1 MTARPRDNAETGPR
15 GFAFVRPILLAL
27 GLAELVVGAWQLLA
41 PHSFYSSFP
50 GGRGW
55 VAGLGPYNEHLMT
68 DVGELTLALAVVMT
82 LAGIVL
88 ERRLVQ
94 VALVSYLVQAVPH
107 FVFHAVHRDHMS
119 TGDNV
124 ANLGALG
131 LAVLVPTCLLY
142 SMRGANWRWTV
153 SKLTRK

>member
-1 MTARPRDNAETGPR
+1 MTARHPDNTETGP
-15 GFAFVRPILLAL
+15 GGYAFVRPLLLAL
-27 GLAELVVGAWQLLA
+27 GLAEFVVGAWQLLG

-55 VAGLGPYNEHLMT
+55 VADLGPYNEHLMT

-82 LAGIVL
+82 LAGIFL
-88 ERRLVQ
+88 GRRLVQ
-94 VALVSYLVQAVPH
+94 VALISYLTQAVPH
-107 FVFHAVHRDHMS
+107 LAFHAVHREHMS

-131 LAVLVPTCLLY
+131 LAVVVPTVLLY
-142 SMRGANWRWTV
+142 SMRGATWRWTV
-153 SKLTRK
+153 SKLKR